1 MSKAHSVVAIYKTRA
16 QAEEAAMELQRSRF
30 DMKNVSVV
38 AKDYYRGEHV
48 AAYHPV
54 DRTKYWGG
62 PGLYS
67 IGIPMESV
75 VKYESALRSGKF
87 LVLAYGTGDQVN
99 SARDVIKTACPMEIA
114 IHVAEQAQR
123 AGTGAG

>member
-1 MSKAHSVVAIYKTRA
+1 MSKANLVVAIYKTRA
-16 QAEEAAMELQRSRF
+16 QAEEAAMELQRSGF

-54 DRTKYWGG
+54 DRMKHRGG

-67 IGIPMESV
+67 IGIPKDSV
-75 VKYESALRSGKF
+75 LKYESALESGKF
-87 LVLAYGTGDQVN
+87 LVLAFGSGSEVD
-99 SARDVIKTACPMEIA
+99 SARDIIQTAHPMEMA
-114 IHVAEQAQR
+114 VHAEWEQR
-123 AGTGAG
+123 AGVGAS